1 MNYWKKI
8 VAAVATVPM
17 LAAFVPTATAADVTP
32 ALAQSAPAAAA
43 SDPQLLA
50 SWDFT
55 GKDGT
60 NNGSIADSTGKYNLT
75 LNGGVSVVKFGDRSN
90 NEALN
95 LNNDANSAKYA
106 QIDDQLFKDAG
117 DSFTLEFAAK
127 SRQADSDAFFTFAVG
142 KDYNKYFFNRI
153 STTKVK
159 TVISDNK
166 WNNEQGD
173 NVDVTDNNNKW
184 HDYKI
189 AVDGTNLAVWRDGTP
204 IIFKANTS
212 IKMSDLGGYTT
223 YIGKSF
229 YDGSGSGIGTD
240 KYWNGAIDDIKVYKG
255 ASLTAPTGVA
265 ISGDGVVD
273 GKLALTEKSTA
284 KLTATVT
291 PDDAVS
297 KDVTWTSSDDKV
309 ATVAADGTVTAVK
322 QGTATITATAFGGV
336 KAELPVTVNPL
347 DPKSAATEDLDAAI
361 SALKKTTT
369 ENLPLVAEGT
379 KHGSAITWT
388 SSDPKLV
395 TGTDADYKNTTT
407 GADDPY
413 KGAGVVTRPAY
424 GDGDSKPVTLTATA
438 SYNDGEKVTKTVEVT
453 VKEKTRTAPDTGY
466 ASVTFES
473 DGNGGEKAW
482 VASTEK
488 NDFFTFKTRNNG
500 KSVLTNDADT
510 GGLRDMFVLRSHEG
524 DKYYLIATDLKVS
537 SMGWSQN
544 QQYGSHK
551 VEVYE
556 STDMM
561 NWTRTNGDGNGGI
574 TINSP
579 NAGMT
584 WAPEAYWDDDLN
596 AYVVFFSSRMYTDE
610 TRKTPVKNE
619 TTGRSS
625 YAQVRYSIT
634 RDFVNFTEPQ
644 TWQDTG
650 YSRID
655 STVRKIG
662 GYYYRFTKN
671 EESGKAGDYITTGKS
686 VFLERSKVLTAPTT
700 KADPDQD
707 PNTGWQLLE
716 QALLPFEGPETVKL
730 NKDDELNTKDDDG
743 YILLSD
749 NFAYRAFMTT
759 GSELSK
765 TTWDNPMTKRYPD
778 FNNEKKPV
786 KAEPG
791 AQGYITKGA
800 EGGLPDKVRHG
811 AFVNVPQTV
820 LDVTKTW
827 TTSNPTH
834 IQAVDSTTK
843 AAFDKD
849 SRKLTATVTAADKG
863 TLAGSVT
870 FTAGDWTETAKLDAK
885 GKASV
890 TVPAEVKGDVTV
902 AYDGYTDGLVK
913 ASSATYNVEE
923 GEVTPPEAGTP
934 LIHYSFDKAIDGK
947 TVTNEGSAAD
957 SDATLSGEA
966 TVENGQIKLTGSQTI
981 EVPTTAIKGQQDVT
995 LSVWLK
1001 NNYGSGNVA
1010 AAYIGNAATK
1020 NGYLLLNPSNPKGY
1034 VKPVMTT
1041 ATAANPNASPWNTEV
1056 GPGST
1061 NAATSGAKATS
1072 DLALYTVVINGSKGT
1087 MSFYLNGEAVGDKTY
1102 AIPAG
1107 GLTNYGDLVAYI
1119 GKSAYADPNTK
1130 IDVDDYAVYGSALP
1144 AGTVAALYAE
1154 QALDKAV
1161 AAVTVPESA
1170 TKDFTLPTSAAG
1182 ASVAWKSDND
1192 AIKVDAK
1199 GNAVVTRPSAEAG
1212 DATVTLTAT
1221 FTIDGKTATKTYKV
1235 TVPKQLSDKEKAQ
1248 ADLDALEIENADDI
1262 RGNFSVA
1269 TKGSNGSEITWKVT
1283 EGGDNATVGDGVNS
1297 KSATV
1302 TVKRPAAGKDAAKV
1316 TLTAIVKNGTAT
1328 LTKTFEVTV
1337 QPMPVEEDDQA
1348 YVWAFF
1354 TGEGQGAEKIS
1365 LAASKGNDALD
1376 WNTLN
1381 NGQPLFTSEFGEKG
1395 LRDPFIIR
1403 SKDGDKFYMLA
1414 TDLKIAGRAGSFDT
1428 AQRNGSKYI
1437 EVWKSDDLVNWSK
1450 QSHVKVSSD
1459 YAGNTWA
1466 PEAYYDEEIGK
1477 YVVYWASNLY
1487 DTTDNSL
1494 TARPSVTYNRMIY
1507 VTTDDFVNFS
1517 DPQVWV
1523 NVNQGQGKGMI
1534 DATIAKQ
1541 DGVYY
1546 RFYKDESRMK
1556 IREEKSTNL
1565 LSAIGSAD
1573 KPGSLP
1579 KQTGL
1584 AASDQW
1590 TLVKENIGDGQNNQ
1604 YGGKFSG
1611 GEGPSVFPANKGDVN
1626 GNKWYLFMDQPN
1638 YHGGPNHYIGFTT
1651 DDLSTG
1657 DVTAVKYKNLPTN
1670 ADGGKP
1676 RHGTVVPVTRAQY
1689 QKVLEAY
1696 AKNVAVTSVNA
1707 VNVATNVGDAPKL
1720 PETVH
1725 LTHADGSEA
1734 DVAVVWDEV
1743 KADSYAKTG
1752 TFTVKGVAQDD
1763 SRMPV
1768 EATVTVNGI
1777 DISGATVTVEPKE
1790 FTADGAAKEPKVT
1803 VTLADGTELK
1813 AGDDYTVTYAN
1824 NVEPGTATVTV
1835 TGAGKYSGTATATFE
1850 IKKAD
1855 ETKPTVDKSDLQSL
1869 YDKVKGYQEADYQSG
1884 WAAFKAALDK
1894 AYGLLQSSDASQP
1907 DVDQALKDLQS
1918 AVDKLVKKPAAKP
1931 QPTKPATTANTGSA
1945 IAGVTALAA
1954 LTLAAGVALTV
1965 WRKRRA

>member
-32 ALAQSAPAAAA
+32 ALAQATPAAAA
-43 SDPQLLA
+43 ADPQLLA

-60 NNGSIADSTGKYNLT
+60 NSGSIADSTGKYNLT
-75 LNGGVSVVKFGDRSN
+75 LNGGVSVGKFGDRSN

-166 WNNEQGD
+166 WSNEQGD
-173 NVDVTDNNNKW
+173 NVDVANNNNTW

-204 IIFKANTS
+204 IIFKANTG

-273 GKLALTEKSTA
+273 GKLALTERSTA

-297 KDVTWTSSDDKV
+297 KDVTWTSSDDKI

-336 KAELPVTVNPL
+336 KAELPVTVNPM

-438 SYNDGEKVTKTVEVT
+438 SLNGGEKVTKTVEVT

-473 DGNGGEKAW
+473 DSNGGEKAW

-500 KSVLTNDADT
+500 QAVLTNDADT

-596 AYVVFFSSRMYTDE
+596 AYVVFFSSRMYTDD
-610 TRKTPVKNE
+610 TRTTPVKNE

-662 GYYYRFTKN
+662 GYYYRLTKN
-671 EESGKAGDYITTGKS
+671 EEGGAAGQYITTGKS

-700 KADPDQD
+700 KADPNQD

-743 YILLSD
+743 YVLLSD
-749 NFAYRAFMTT
+749 NFSYRAFMTT

-791 AQGYITKGA
+791 AQGYITQGA
-800 EGGLPDKVRHG
+800 KGGLPDKVRHG

-827 TTSNPTH
+827 TAANPTH
-834 IQAVDSTTK
+834 IQAVDSAIK

-870 FTAGDWTETAKLDAK
+870 FIAGDWTETAKLDAK
-885 GKASV
+885 GKATV

-902 AYDGYTDGLVK
+902 IYDGYTDGLVN
-913 ASSATYNVEE
+913 ASAIKYNVQS
-923 GEVTPPEAGTP
+923 GET
-934 LIHYSFDKAIDGK
+934 
-947 TVTNEGSAAD
+947 GSAED
-957 SDATLSGEA
+957 D
-966 TVENGQIKLTGSQTI
+966 
-981 EVPTTAIKGQQDVT
+981 
-995 LSVWLK
+995 LK
-1001 NNYGSGNVA
+1001 
-1010 AAYIGNAATK
+1010 
-1020 NGYLLLNPSNPKGY
+1020 
-1034 VKPVMTT
+1034 
-1041 ATAANPNASPWNTEV
+1041 
-1056 GPGST
+1056 
-1061 NAATSGAKATS
+1061 AK
-1072 DLALYTVVINGSKGT
+1072 K
-1087 MSFYLNGEAVGDKTY
+1087 
-1102 AIPAG
+1102 
-1107 GLTNYGDLVAYI
+1107 
-1119 GKSAYADPNTK
+1119 
-1130 IDVDDYAVYGSALP
+1130 
-1144 AGTVAALYAE
+1144 
-1154 QALDKAV
+1154 
-1161 AAVTVPESA
+1161 
-1170 TKDFTLPTSAAG
+1170 
-1182 ASVAWKSDND
+1182 
-1192 AIKVDAK
+1192 
-1199 GNAVVTRPSAEAG
+1199 
-1212 DATVTLTAT
+1212 
-1221 FTIDGKTATKTYKV
+1221 
-1235 TVPKQLSDKEKAQ
+1235 
-1248 ADLDALEIENADDI
+1248 DLDALAIESADDI

-1269 TKGSNGSEITWKVT
+1269 TKGANGSEITWKVT

-1302 TVKRPAAGKDAAKV
+1302 AVKRPAAGKDAAKV
-1316 TLTAIVKNGTAT
+1316 TLTATVKNGTAT

-1337 QPMPVEEDDQA
+1337 QPMPAEEDDQA

-1414 TDLKIAGRAGSFDT
+1414 TDLKIAGREGSFDT

-1477 YVVYWASNLY
+1477 YVVHWASNLY

-1517 DPQVWV
+1517 DPQIWV

-1546 RFYKDESRMK
+1546 RFYKDESQMK

-1696 AKNVAVTSVNA
+1696 AKNVAVTSVDA
-1707 VNVATNVGDAPKL
+1707 VNVATNVGEAPKL

-1752 TFTVKGVAQDD
+1752 TFAVKGVAQDD

-1813 AGDDYTVTYAN
+1813 AGDDYTVAYTD

-1855 ETKPTVDKSDLQSL
+1855 ETKPTVNKADLQKL

-1918 AVDKLVKKPAAKP
+1918 AADNLVKKPATKP